1 VLKGIITI
9 EDWVKIKEHIQYSFL
24 KDGYFAEL
32 KNAEILRE
40 RLSLA
45 QEVSQYVGKYYSVE
59 YVRKNILQQSD
70 EDIIEID
77 RQIAGEVK
85 SGIIASQDNSDML
98 DSELNIGDE

>member
-1 VLKGIITI
+1 M
-9 EDWVKIKEHIQYSFL
+9 

-45 QEVSQYVGKYYSVE
+45 QEVSPYVGKYYSVE

-85 SGIIASQDNSDML
+85 SGIIASQDNGEML

>member
-1 VLKGIITI
+1 MG
-9 EDWVKIKEHIQYSFL
+9 KIKEHIQYTFL

-45 QEVSQYVGKYYSVE
+45 QEVSPYVGKYYSVE
-59 YVRKNILQQSD
+59 YVRKNILQQTD

-77 RQIAGEVK
+77 GQIASEIK
-85 SGIIASQDNSDML
+85 QGIIASQDMGMMNMD
-98 DSELNIGDE
+98 DINIGDE